1 MIDTA
6 AISKGMVGIKP
17 PSQMRFG
24 GLLLPILIRNFIS
37 ETDKAMVK
45 SLSEICNRKRAEHQ
59 ITLSHS
65 MACQKNTSY
74 LFLCVNETHW
84 HAGR

>member
-45 SLSEICNRKRAEHQ
+45 YLCRRFAIGKEQNIKSL
-59 ITLSHS
+59 
-65 MACQKNTSY
+65 
-74 LFLCVNETHW
+74 
-84 HAGR
+84 